1 MPDGDAEIANKIKPE
16 ETSEIYLSLTF
27 SFCSTYYCYFNICNR
42 YNYHYILLLPEAHVL
57 YSLHVVQ
64 GSTESNWQVMCT
76 ATTGTS
82 QINDASLV
90 LVCLQMHGLASLVV
104 RYVTALPS
112 LTPLDVPK
120 HIAKP
125 RYCCS
130 VCSKQFTTSSGLQ
143 IHEDGHLGRYRYRCT
158 FCGKGFAAT
167 TNTCL
172 FTLVSSSSSVLSV
185 AVRSAMKEITVAT

>member
-1 MPDGDAEIANKIKPE
+1 MQF
-16 ETSEIYLSLTF
+16 TFHLF

-42 YNYHYILLLPEAHVL
+42 YHYILLLLVPEARVL
-57 YSLHVVQ
+57 YSLDIVQ

-76 ATTGTS
+76 ATSGSS
-82 QINDASLV
+82 QTNDASFV
-90 LVCLQMHGLASLVV
+90 LVCLQMRGMATLVA
-104 RYVTALPS
+104 RSVTAHDPLS

-120 HIAKP
+120 PIAKL

-167 TNTCL
+167 SNLRGHMSLHTGVIKFKCSKCGRKIRYEGDYRRHLTVCQA
-172 FTLVSSSSSVLSV
+172 VS
-185 AVRSAMKEITVAT
+185 AE